1 MMTMSTLVLAAVL
14 AQSSALAQTAAP
26 VQPAGAEDALKQGLQ
41 ALNANQPAAAEP
53 LLRTA
58 VAGDPSN
65 LEAQFNLAL
74 VLGMEGKDAE
84 AIAAYRQALTLKP
97 ALFEADLNLGIIL
110 LRDKQ
115 PADALPVLKEAT
127 ETKPAEYRPTLFYA
141 QSLYDTGDYVQA
153 EKWYRQA
160 ATIDAKSAAANLG
173 IARSLLKQGKPEDS
187 APFFRSAATLNPD
200 FKNAL
205 LELGSEYDK
214 EGQNAEAIAI
224 YKEFPANQ
232 AAASRLSQLL
242 LESNK
247 AAEAIPGLEAEV
259 KRAPTTNNRMALI
272 DAYRQS
278 NQKPKALEQLQ
289 LAVAADE
296 KNFVLRMAYGRMLR
310 DERQF
315 PEASR
320 QFEAAAAIQP
330 ESVPAWNELA
340 GVLILAE
347 QYDDGIAA
355 LDRVRALGKEIP
367 GDLYLRAITLDKLR
381 RNKPALAAYQQFLA
395 VAGGKYPN
403 EEFLSRQRVRILEKD
418 LGK

>member
-1 MMTMSTLVLAAVL
+1 MSTLVFAAVL
-14 AQSSALAQTAAP
+14 AQSSALAQSATP
-26 VQPAGAEDALKQGLQ
+26 IQTPGAEDALKQGIA
-41 ALNANQPAAAEP
+41 ALDANHPAAAEP
-53 LLRTA
+53 FLRAA
-58 VAGDPSN
+58 VSADPSN
-65 LEAQFNLAL
+65 LDAQFNLAL
-74 VLGMEGKDAE
+74 VLGMEGKDAD
-84 AIAAYRQALTLKP
+84 AIAGYRQALTLKA

-127 ETKPAEYRPTLFYA
+127 ETKPAEYRSTLFYA
-141 QSLYDTGDYVQA
+141 QGLYDTGGYAEA
-153 EKWYRQA
+153 EKSYRQA
-160 ATIDAKSAAANLG
+160 TAIDTKSAAANLG
-173 IARSLLKQGKPEDS
+173 IARSLLKQGKLADS

-214 EGQNAEAIAI
+214 AGQNAEAIAI
-224 YKEFPANQ
+224 YREFPANQ

-242 LESNK
+242 LKSNK
-247 AAEAIPGLEAEV
+247 ASEAIPGLEAEV
-259 KRAPTTNNRMALI
+259 RRAPTTNNRMALI
-272 DAYRQS
+272 DAYREA
-278 NQKPKALEQLQ
+278 NQKPKAIEQLQ
-289 LAVAADE
+289 LAVAADG
-296 KNFVLRMAYGRMLR
+296 KNFDLRMAYGRMLR

-381 RNKPALAAYQQFLA
+381 RNKPALEAYQQFLV

>member
-1 MMTMSTLVLAAVL
+1 MSTLVLAAVL
-14 AQSSALAQTAAP
+14 AQSSALAQSAP
-26 VQPAGAEDALKQGLQ
+26 NQPADDALKQGLQ
-41 ALNANQPAAAEP
+41 ALDANQPAAAEP
-53 LLRTA
+53 FLRAA
-58 VAGDPSN
+58 VSADPSN
-65 LEAQFNLAL
+65 LEAQFNLGL
-74 VLGMEGKDAE
+74 VLGMEGKDAD
-84 AIAAYRQALTLKP
+84 AIAAYRKALTLKP

-127 ETKPAEYRPTLFYA
+127 ETKPAEYRSTLFYA
-141 QSLYDTGDYVQA
+141 QSLYDTGDYAGA
-153 EKWYRQA
+153 EKCYRQA
-160 ATIDAKSAAANLG
+160 ASIDTKSAAANLG
-173 IARSLLKQGKPEDS
+173 IGRSLLKQGKLADS
-187 APFFRSAATLNPD
+187 APFFRTAATLNPD

-214 EGQNAEAIAI
+214 TGQNAEAIAI

-247 AAEAIPGLEAEV
+247 ASEAIPGLEAEV
-259 KRAPTTNNRMALI
+259 RRAPTTSNRMALI

-278 NQKPKALEQLQ
+278 NQKAKALEQLN

-296 KNFVLRMAYGRMLR
+296 KNFDLRMAYGRMLR

-381 RNKPALAAYQQFLA
+381 RNKPALDAYKQFLA